1 MSEAEM
7 TKPMPEAT
15 QDARALLARLY
26 REIGISAVTE
36 ALQLR
41 DAPEPELKAQASN
54 ETPASLRGDT
64 LAA

>member
-1 MSEAEM
+1 MSEIEIA
-7 TKPMPEAT
+7 KPLPQVAQPAT

-26 REIGISAVTE
+26 REIGISAVTA

-41 DAPEPELKAQASN
+41 DVPEPELKASQTRAK
-54 ETPASLRGDT
+54 PADD

>member
-41 DAPEPELKAQASN
+41 DLPEPESRTRPSAAQA
-54 ETPASLRGDT
+54 TPRSDD